1 MQKDASGTFIEFEAS
16 IQRIP
21 NLAYVKISR

>member
-16 IQRIP
+16 VQRIP
-21 NLAYVKISR
+21 NLSFGKISR